1 MSNKILNYSSIDNGI
16 VQIIK
21 FLLSD
26 KSDYI
31 NGVNHPITGGESF

>member
-1 MSNKILNYSSIDNGI
+1 MTNIILNYPSIDNGTA
-16 VQIIK
+16 QMIK

-31 NGVNHPITGGESF
+31 NGVNHPITGGKSF

>member
-1 MSNKILNYSSIDNGI
+1 MANKISNYPSIENDI
-16 VQIIK
+16 VQMIK

-31 NGVNHPITGGESF
+31 NGVNHPITDGESF

>member
-1 MSNKILNYSSIDNGI
+1 MNKILNYPSIDNDI
-16 VQIIK
+16 VPMIK